1 MPCWINESDAEH
13 YVGWEL
19 HFKSCQ
25 LANYKKMETYG
36 NVDVEEVHTI
46 LVENLGEVKTKMVK
60 VSELSNFVVAGVD
73 IKTGDVLTF
82 TTPGVL
88 RSAEETPFGR
98 EVFQIGVK
106 LPNGSEKTLTM
117 NRTSIRNVAK
127 EYGDETKEWV
137 GKEAVV
143 TLVKQMVRDNMKDV
157 IYLNPLQKTLKKKQ
171 AQQESES

>member
-1 MPCWINESDAEH
+1 
-13 YVGWEL
+13 
-19 HFKSCQ
+19 
-25 LANYKKMETYG
+25 METYG